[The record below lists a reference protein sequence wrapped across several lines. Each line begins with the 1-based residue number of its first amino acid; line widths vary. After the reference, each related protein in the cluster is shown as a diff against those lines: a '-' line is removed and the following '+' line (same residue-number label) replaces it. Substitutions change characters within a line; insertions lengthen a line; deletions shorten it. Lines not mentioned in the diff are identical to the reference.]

1 MKPNSLRLLG
11 LIVITAIVY
20 FAAAELGLS
29 LVSVHT
35 NVPPVWPPA
44 GIAIASL
51 LIFGWR
57 VWPAIFIG
65 ALAANLP
72 THVPIPTA
80 FGIAFGNT
88 LEGLLAIFLLNR
100 GGRWHQSLKSVADV
114 LWFVLCAAVLAPMV
128 SATIGDLS

>member
-1 MKPNSLRLLG
+1 MRIPGLSMKLSRLELAG
-11 LIVITAIVY
+11 VIIVVAVVY

-29 LVSVHT
+29 LASAHT
-35 NVPPVWPPA
+35 NVTPVWPPT

-65 ALAANLP
+65 ALAANLR
-72 THVPIPTA
+72 TYVPIPTA

-88 LEGLLAIFLLNR
+88 LEGVVAIFLLNR
-100 GGRWHQSLKSVADV
+100 GGRWQQSLKS
-114 LWFVLCAAVLAPMV
+114 
-128 SATIGDLS
+128 

>member
-1 MKPNSLRLLG
+1 MKLIRFELAG
-11 LIVITAIVY
+11 LIIVIAVVY
-20 FAAAELGLS
+20 FASAELGLS
-29 LVSVHT
+29 LASAHT
-35 NVPPVWPPA
+35 NVTPVWPPT

-65 ALAANLP
+65 ALAANLC
-72 THVPIPTA
+72 THIPIPTA

-100 GGRWHQSLKSVADV
+100 SGRWR
-114 LWFVLCAAVLAPMV
+114 
-128 SATIGDLS
+128 